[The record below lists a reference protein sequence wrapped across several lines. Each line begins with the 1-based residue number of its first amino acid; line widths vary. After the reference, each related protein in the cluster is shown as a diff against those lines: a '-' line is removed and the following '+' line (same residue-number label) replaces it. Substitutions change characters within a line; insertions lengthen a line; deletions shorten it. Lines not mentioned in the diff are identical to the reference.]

1 MRPSLAIA
9 TTLLAAAS
17 LIAPAASPVR
27 ADDASART
35 LSLTGQA
42 EVRAAPDMAVISAGT
57 VSEANT
63 AREALSANNET
74 MAAVLKTIAAAGV
87 AEKDIQTSNFSIQ
100 PKYTYPPRASD
111 GAQEAPKIDG
121 YTVSNTVTVL
131 VRNLDRLGA
140 VMDAVV
146 SSGVNQMNGLNFTI
160 AEPEPLRNEARKA
173 AVADALARAQLYADA
188 AGVKLG
194 PIRSI
199 SEEAHVRP
207 PQPMARMAMEAAAA
221 DAAVPIAQGEQVIEA
236 TVNIVWGL
244 E

>member
-17 LIAPAASPVR
+17 LIAPAASPAR

-35 LSLTGQA
+35 LSLTGRT
-42 EVRAAPDMAVISAGT
+42 EVRAAPNMAVISAGT

-131 VRNLDRLGA
+131 VRNLDMLGA

-199 SEEAHVRP
+199 SEEAHMRP

>member
-17 LIAPAASPVR
+17 LIAPAAAPAR

-35 LSLTGQA
+35 LSLTGRA

-87 AEKDIQTSNFSIQ
+87 AEKDIQTSNVSIQ
-100 PKYTYPPRASD
+100 PKYTYPPRASE

-131 VRNLDRLGA
+131 VRDLDKLGA

-160 AEPEPLRNEARKA
+160 AEPGPLRNEARKA
-173 AVADALARAQLYADA
+173 AVAEALARAQLYADA

-199 SEEAHVRP
+199 SEESHVRP
-207 PQPMARMAMEAAAA
+207 PQPMARMAMEATAA

>member
-17 LIAPAASPVR
+17 LIAPAAAPAR

-35 LSLTGQA
+35 LSLTGRA

-199 SEEAHVRP
+199 SEQAQVRP

>member
-17 LIAPAASPVR
+17 LFAPAASPAR
-27 ADDASART
+27 ADDDPART
-35 LSLTGQA
+35 LSLTGRA

-57 VSEANT
+57 VSEAKT

-87 AEKDIQTSNFSIQ
+87 ADKDIQTSNFSIQ

-111 GAQEAPKIDG
+111 GTQEAPKIDG
-121 YTVSNTVTVL
+121 YTVSNSVTVL
-131 VRNLDRLGA
+131 VRDLDRLGA

-146 SSGVNQMNGLNFTI
+146 SSGVNQMNGLNFTV
-160 AEPEPLRNEARKA
+160 AEPGPLRNEARKA
-173 AVADALARAQLYADA
+173 AVAEARARAQLYADA

-199 SEEAHVRP
+199 AEESHVRP
-207 PQPMARMAMEAAAA
+207 PQPMARMAMEAAAP

>member
-17 LIAPAASPVR
+17 LIAAAASPAR

-35 LSLTGQA
+35 LSLTGRA

-111 GAQEAPKIDG
+111 GAQEAPRIDG

-160 AEPEPLRNEARKA
+160 AEPEPLRNEARKR

-194 PIRSI
+194 SRVLKEGKARVGLQVGGDGNVARGSP
-199 SEEAHVRP
+199 HVP
-207 PQPMARMAMEAAAA
+207 AFKLLAG
-221 DAAVPIAQGEQVIEA
+221 VS
-236 TVNIVWGL
+236 
-244 E
+244 